1 MTTQLTLLCLF
12 AHHNLKTHTAL
23 RVSSQRQPK
32 ACPGSHSNNGALTLS
47 LSSTRSLSTSSG
59 SSMPPSQYSTWWVR
73 TRKSPSCRRET
84 ISISA
89 AMFIR
94 LTHWPWWWHPDRLTL
109 TPQPLSGGKSWTGP
123 RVESMSRNKTVSHS
137 RGSSRTHT
145 LRSIQEEAS
154 KQHHVCKDLIVRT
167 ICILWECAPT
177 VSSPRLILNFV
188 HSLLFKSGS
197 PLLPFPPSPLFS
209 SSPHI
214 FLLLPRADYWL
225 QPGPSF
231 SHSLYPPCWLCD

>member
-1 MTTQLTLLCLF
+1 MTTQLNLLCLF
-12 AHHNLKTHTAL
+12 AHINTISQWNTHSCQSFQPTATWEL
-23 RVSSQRQPK
+23 VQGHTPTR
-32 ACPGSHSNNGALTLS
+32 GSLTLS

-59 SSMPPSQYSTWWVR
+59 SSMPPSQYSTWCVR

-84 ISISA
+84 MWISA
-89 AMFIR
+89 LVVTG
-94 LTHWPWWWHPDRLTL
+94 LTHWPRPRHPDRLPPFTS
-109 TPQPLSGGKSWTGP
+109 TPGAEAK
-123 RVESMSRNKTVSHS
+123 VEQ
-137 RGSSRTHT
+137 GSPRTHT
-145 LRSIQEEAS
+145 VRSIHWEAT
-154 KQHHVCKDLIVRT
+154 KQHHACKDLMVPN

-177 VSSPRLILNFV
+177 IPSRSLILNLA

-231 SHSLYPPCWLCD
+231 SHSLSPPCWRCD